1 MVRDT
6 GDSSVGFESSRVAR
20 RRLAQLASTN
30 TRVQEALSPSSF
42 PGLFAGE
49 EGVYPALMAGSAAD
63 KADVNHRSEAD
74 ADGVPASSSTA
85 PMSIATPAL
94 VSELDE
100 LALDI
105 VATPGAGGALLA
117 AYAAQARAL
126 TLVLEAARRAG
137 SAPLPASVLMA
148 AQAALV
154 PPQALHAWAI

>member
-1 MVRDT
+1 M
-6 GDSSVGFESSRVAR
+6 GFESSRVAR

-49 EGVYPALMAGSAAD
+49 EGVYPALMAESAAD
-63 KADVNHRSEAD
+63 LVDVSRRTEGGAESM
-74 ADGVPASSSTA
+74 PASSAAASPSSSA
-85 PMSIATPAL
+85 SPAL

-126 TLVLEAARRAG
+126 SLVLEAARRAG

-154 PPQALHAWAI
+154 PPHALAGLALY